1 VESTLD
7 EVVWVQIEDG
17 EPGLIVS
24 LYDAF
29 GQPSEEDMAV
39 WAVVVD
45 RYSMLHKLKID
56 ELDYDVRLN

>member
-1 VESTLD
+1 
-7 EVVWVQIEDG
+7 
-17 EPGLIVS
+17 LIVS